1 MLASLVLA
9 AAVAAA
15 HPAPPAIEPV
25 QVEAL
30 PAEQIAVG
38 CGCTYYST
46 PRPVAG
52 KEILRWN
59 RAEGGGAT
67 MKLDGEVRRLRVVQ
81 EKHLPRARETPRYA
95 DRLVL
100 ILRDD
105 HYQVEVASSVKRAC
119 RPTGTVCESTGY
131 AARLIVRRGTE
142 ALRELRGWGECG
154 C

>member
-100 ILRDD
+100 ILGDD
-105 HYQVEVASSVKRAC
+105 HYMVEVASSVKRAC
-119 RPTGTVCESTGY
+119 RPQSASCAGTGY
-131 AARLIVRRGTE
+131 AAAFILRRDG
-142 ALRELRGWGECG
+142 AARRELRGWGECG